1 MAAPTVT
8 IYPVTGV
15 DASPAK
21 GSAVTSLDFG
31 NVIAGNESS
40 CKCIVY
46 TTSGNSISTCTLWN
60 QSDFVDANI
69 DPYHLVQIAYQNP
82 VGFVIASSFATL
94 PTSAPAGT
102 SVDEATSND
111 DQIANLGDSEY
122 VYFIIQVGASAADG
136 ADSCTARLSYN
147 YP

>member
-8 IYPVTGV
+8 IYQVTGV
-15 DASPAK
+15 DASPAR
-21 GSAVTSLDFG
+21 GASITSLDFG
-31 NVIAGNESS
+31 NVVAGNPSS
-40 CKCIVY
+40 CKAVQY
-46 TTSGNSISTCTLWN
+46 LTSGNSISTAVIWN

-82 VGFVIASSFATL
+82 AGFLIASGFTTL
-94 PTSAPAGT
+94 PASAGTGT
-102 SVDEATSND
+102 SVDEETSND
-111 DQIANLGDSEY
+111 DQIAAMSYSEY
-122 VYFIIQVGASAADG
+122 VYFIIDVGAGASDG